1 MSSMKTPSKNLVKY
15 PWSIEAADFIRKS
28 QVDLNQLKREE
39 NQRIIKRTINRIKH
53 AIDNHLSDDIGDPI
67 SELLSYPL
75 AIAFVAEINDSRLK
89 HRFATSESK
98 RSGQWLQ
105 EEEEDLL
112 IHLART
118 TFKWTVEKIRARKPR
133 SSRRSRLNLAVR
145 FEDFLKIS
153 PSFHASEWKLINQQV
168 EKGNVHLNK
177 QKFVRL
183 LEENVKV
190 RLLETKAQR
199 ANLTKDF
206 PEPLEELKTMWGRYQ
221 KKFQEDIFE
230 KAKPSAFPPC
240 INKIF
245 TDVKRGIGV
254 SHVARFTLASFLLT
268 LNWKP
273 DEIVDLFGSAPD
285 FRRDFAQYQV
295 EHIAGGEGGTRYTP
309 PGCDHL
315 VTNQLCHA
323 DEYCKRWRVKHPL
336 SYYRKKTRISRKPSS
351 IPPTP
356 NTPKKGE

>member
-1 MSSMKTPSKNLVKY
+1 M
-15 PWSIEAADFIRKS
+15 
-28 QVDLNQLKREE
+28 
-39 NQRIIKRTINRIKH
+39 
-53 AIDNHLSDDIGDPI
+53 
-67 SELLSYPL
+67 
-75 AIAFVAEINDSRLK
+75 K

-98 RSGQWLQ
+98 RTGQSLQ
-105 EEEEDLL
+105 QEDEDLL
-112 IHLART
+112 IHLAQT
-118 TFKWTVEKIRARKPR
+118 SFKWKVERFQEKRERVG
-133 SSRRSRLNLAVR
+133 RRSRLNLVINLA
-145 FEDFLKIS
+145 DFLKIS
-153 PSFHASEWKLINQQV
+153 PSFHAPEWKLVNQQV
-168 EKGNVHLNK
+168 DRGKVQLNK

-183 LEENVKV
+183 MEENVKV
-190 RLLETKAQR
+190 KLLESKVQR
-199 ANLTKDF
+199 TNLTKDF
-206 PEPLEELKTMWGRYQ
+206 PESLEELRTFWGRYQ

-245 TDVKRGIGV
+245 NDVKKGIGV

-315 VTNQLCHA
+315 ITNQLCHA
-323 DEYCKRWRVKHPL
+323 DQYCKRWQVKHPL
-336 SYYRKKTRISRKPSS
+336 SYYRKKTRFSS
-351 IPPTP
+351 KSSPIPPTP
-356 NTPKKGE
+356 KKKAEGK